1 MAVPLLNLGAV
12 RQTLRSASGF
22 TLIDMVV
29 TLTLI
34 SIISAM
40 AIPVIKDFG
49 DAVAL
54 GQAQRMVA
62 SELQQARMMSVTTN
76 RVIRVRFN
84 CPANKQFRMVE
95 LIGTSSIP
103 STADTAANRCNS
115 INYPYPAGDNN
126 PVTLPNHDG
135 PVRQVDTR
143 VSFGDVQTIEFRP
156 TGMAYSVNADG
167 TASLPLA
174 GNGIALTVTKGQDVK
189 TVTVNALGKITA
201 Q

>member
-1 MAVPLLNLGAV
+1 MVVAM
-12 RQTLRSASGF
+12 
-22 TLIDMVV
+22 TLIA
-29 TLTLI
+29 I
-34 SIISAM
+34 FSAM
-40 AIPVIKDFG
+40 AIPAIKDFG

-76 RVIRVRFN
+76 RVMRVRFN

-103 STADTAANRCNS
+103 SPEDTAANRCNS
-115 INYPYPAGDNN
+115 INYPYPASDNN

-135 PVRQVDTR
+135 PVRLIDTR

-167 TASLPLA
+167 TASVPLA
-174 GNGIALTVTKGQDVK
+174 GNGIALTVTKGNSTK
-189 TVTVNALGKITA
+189 TITVNALGKITA

>member
-1 MAVPLLNLGAV
+1 V
-12 RQTLRSASGF
+12 RQTLRSSIGF

-29 TLTLI
+29 VMTLI
-34 SIISAM
+34 GIIAAM
-40 AIPVIKDFG
+40 SVPVIQDFG
-49 DAVAL
+49 NAVAL
-54 GQAQRMVA
+54 GQAQRMIA

-76 RVIRVRFN
+76 RVMRVRFS
-84 CPANKQFRMVE
+84 CPANKQFRMLE
-95 LIGTSSIP
+95 LIGTSAIP
-103 STADTAANRCNS
+103 APQDTAGNRCDS
-115 INYPYPAGDNN
+115 VNYPYPPSDNN
-126 PVTLPNHDG
+126 PVTVPNHDG
-135 PVRQVDTR
+135 PIRQIDAR

-174 GNGIALTVTKGQDVK
+174 GNGISLTVTKGQDVK